1 MIQNFI
7 TACFM
12 RMHDLGMTW
21 LLKKVD
27 DQKFIDLR
35 DVKEWFHQR
44 WSAEYFVVRWH
55 HGEEISQSVSYKY
68 GSDEKTVNAIRDV
81 IDTDNER
88 GQIDRAYA
96 SGR

>member
-1 MIQNFI
+1 MIQNII

-44 WSAEYFVVRWH
+44 
-55 HGEEISQSVSYKY
+55 
-68 GSDEKTVNAIRDV
+68 
-81 IDTDNER
+81 
-88 GQIDRAYA
+88 
-96 SGR
+96 